1 MLWYSFLEKRGDYI
15 KKAINLSLLSNGFII
30 IDKKIECEY
39 IVDKFV
45 KYEEDNNTSNYI
57 NLEDKI
63 YIRENNE
70 FMFKIDFNK
79 SLFNYILK
87 ENNINIEDKIECS
100 FIKDKDKIILNYK
113 LDEEKRIIIHLL

>member
-1 MLWYSFLEKRGDYI
+1 
-15 KKAINLSLLSNGFII
+15 
-30 IDKKIECEY
+30 
-39 IVDKFV
+39 
-45 KYEEDNNTSNYI
+45 
-57 NLEDKI
+57 
-63 YIRENNE
+63 
-70 FMFKIDFNK
+70 MFKIDFNK